1 MPTKKTASKEKEE
14 KGPVEVIAE
23 EPIQAVVL
31 ADSFNRRFEVLCV
44 DKPRVSLELRQG
56 STHTIRQSSYGRFV
70 ILVPA
75 TTPWYPSPRLDTGE
89 LELVKCI
96 RGFHFLWCAR
106 RCHQGLRSVRI
117 AISQNSP
124 KQLLIFP
131 IQYFLPQ
138 LITLRQNTHYRI
150 HYIPIRYFPR

>member
-1 MPTKKTASKEKEE
+1 MPAKKTASKDKEE

-70 ILVPA
+70 I
-75 TTPWYPSPRLDTGE
+75 
-89 LELVKCI
+89 
-96 RGFHFLWCAR
+96 
-106 RCHQGLRSVRI
+106 
-117 AISQNSP
+117 
-124 KQLLIFP
+124 
-131 IQYFLPQ
+131 
-138 LITLRQNTHYRI
+138 
-150 HYIPIRYFPR
+150 